1 VTEGRPPD
9 GTAAG
14 PGARSRLRAAAG
26 WRDLLLGRVVP
37 ASLFGIALMV
47 QANRVR
53 GAWASV
59 RGWNAGPGVLAAV
72 DALMV
77 FLYYGLL
84 VALYV
89 ARLPPRDRD
98 RRPPIALAAFG
109 GSFLSMCIPFLPAAP
124 RRDWLLLPADLVS
137 LAGIVWT
144 IWSLLWLGR
153 SFAILPQARRLVT
166 GGPYSLSRN
175 PLYLGEIVGGWSVF
189 LPTLSWPGALVLA
202 ANLGLQL
209 VRVRAEERVLARSFG
224 EDYAEYRRRVPRFV
238 PLPRPRGRRAR
249 ELT

>member
-1 VTEGRPPD
+1 VTQGRPPPLAT
-9 GTAAG
+9 GEPVAG
-14 PGARSRLRAAAG
+14 RRSPVAR
-26 WRDLLLGRVVP
+26 WRELLLGRVVP
-37 ASLFGIALMV
+37 GSLFGFALVV
-47 QANRVR
+47 QGNRVR

-59 RGWNAGPGVLAAV
+59 GGANAGPDLLAAI

-89 ARLPPRDRD
+89 ARLPPRDGD
-98 RRPPIALAAFG
+98 RRPTIALAAFG
-109 GSFLSMCIPFLPAAP
+109 GSFLSICIPFLPAAP

-137 LAGIVWT
+137 LAGIAWT

-166 GGPYSLSRN
+166 SGPYALSRN
-175 PLYLGEIVGGWSVF
+175 PLYLGEIVGGWTVF
-189 LPTLSWPGALVLA
+189 LPTLSWPGALVLL

-209 VRVRAEERVLARSFG
+209 VRVLAEERVLARSFG

-238 PLPRPRGRRAR
+238 PLPHPRRPAR